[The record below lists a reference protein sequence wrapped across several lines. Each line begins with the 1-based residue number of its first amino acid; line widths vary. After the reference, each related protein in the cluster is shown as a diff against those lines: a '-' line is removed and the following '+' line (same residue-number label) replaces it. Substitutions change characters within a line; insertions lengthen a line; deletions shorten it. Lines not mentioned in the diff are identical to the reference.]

1 MGNYETIVITGVG
14 AVTPVGMTAESTW
27 QALLQGVSGARR
39 IKAFD
44 PSEHTCQIGCEVD
57 EIEHLTLHPA
67 PGGRATRLLLPAVED
82 ALHEARLNMEELVKA
97 ERRSGICIGTT
108 MGEISPYEEVMNGR
122 QPGSPGGPGVIVEH
136 MRDYFGFNGRCW
148 TITNACAAGN
158 LAIARAMDEL
168 MAGRAD
174 VMVAA
179 GVDAMSWVAFTGFA
193 SLRAMTPDLCR
204 PFDAER
210 KGLML
215 GEGSGAI
222 VLERESD
229 ARQRGAK
236 PLARLMGYGLSSD
249 AHHIT
254 QPDPGA
260 WGSIRAMKRAIEMA
274 GISKESIGYVS
285 AHGTGTPANDRM
297 ESVALRSVFNDSIVT
312 SSIKG
317 HIGHT
322 LGAASAIE
330 AVVCVKALASGWL
343 PPTIN
348 MRRQD
353 PDCPVRVIANEPLA
367 MHTNCIMSNAYAFG
381 GVNSSIIIGRA
392 EVEGQDEW
400 QNQPGKEE
408 AS

>member
-1 MGNYETIVITGVG
+1 MGNHEAIVITGVG

-44 PSEHTCQIGCEVD
+44 PSEHACQIGCEVD
-57 EIEHLTLHPA
+57 DIEHLTLHPA

-82 ALHEARLNMEELVKA
+82 ALHEARLSMEGLIKA
-97 ERRSGICIGTT
+97 ERRIGICIGTT

-122 QPGSPGGPGVIVEH
+122 LPGSPGGPGIIAEH
-136 MRDYFGFNGRCW
+136 MTDYFGFGGSCW

-179 GVDAMSWVAFTGFA
+179 GVDAMSWVAFTGFS

-204 PFDAER
+204 PFDADR
-210 KGLML
+210 RGLML
-215 GEGSGAI
+215 GEGAGAI
-222 VLERESD
+222 ILERESN
-229 ARQRGAK
+229 ARRRGAR

-260 WGSIRAMKRAIEMA
+260 EGSIRAMERAIEMA
-274 GISKESIGYVS
+274 GIDKGAIGYVS
-285 AHGTGTPANDRM
+285 AHGTGTQANDRM
-297 ESVALRSVFNDSIVT
+297 ESVALRSVFKDSIIT

-353 PDCPVRVIANEPLA
+353 PDCRVRVIANEPLA
-367 MHTNCIMSNAYAFG
+367 MHTSYIMSNAYAFG

-392 EVEGQDEW
+392 ETEAGNELQ
-400 QNQPGKEE
+400 QQPREEE
-408 AS
+408 AC